1 MIRNPIPIERGLR
14 IQLPSGNVV
23 EVTSED
29 GALVSCAYRHYVL
42 DDPHKLSRCGV
53 QLTRLFLEK
62 RGVFL

>member
-23 EVTSED
+23 EVMKDERD
-29 GALVSCAYRHYVL
+29 DIECAYRRHAGDNKQARV
-42 DDPHKLSRCGV
+42 GV
-53 QLTRLFLEK
+53 TLRRDFLER